1 MAKNLLYLS
10 KASLLLLIQ
19 LLVIQSGSFINAGQ
33 IPEFSNSFKDL
44 EGSYKGLRVLGLHEA
59 KLYLNKF
66 GYLNYKDS
74 NKIEDD
80 EFDEDL
86 EVAIKTYQTFFDLK
100 VTGKLDADTIKQMS
114 IPRCGVADS
123 INNGSL
129 IHPQFSFTAGKPK
142 WPYNERHLL
151 YAIQSGVATPDLDLA
166 DIKEACSYAFGEWE
180 KPFDFT
186 FEFTEEVGDADI
198 VLGFFHGDH
207 GDGHPF
213 DGISGILAHA
223 YPPTNGRMHFD
234 ADEFWSN
241 SLNLK
246 PYETDLKGVT
256 LHEIGHILGLSH
268 SKLKKAIMYPY
279 FDIGENKRGL
289 SSDDEKGLLV
299 LYTSG

>member
-1 MAKNLLYLS
+1 M
-10 KASLLLLIQ
+10 
-19 LLVIQSGSFINAGQ
+19 
-33 IPEFSNSFKDL
+33 
-44 EGSYKGLRVLGLHEA
+44 
-59 KLYLNKF
+59 
-66 GYLNYKDS
+66 
-74 NKIEDD
+74 
-80 EFDEDL
+80 

-100 VTGKLDADTIKQMS
+100 VTGKLDADTVKQMS

-129 IHPQFSFTAGKPK
+129 IHPQF
-142 WPYNERHLL
+142 
-151 YAIQSGVATPDLDLA
+151 
-166 DIKEACSYAFGEWE
+166 FGEWE

-207 GDGHPF
+207 GDGYPF
-213 DGISGILAHA
+213 DGIGGILAHA

-246 PYETDLKGVT
+246 PYETDLKSVT

-268 SKLKKAIMYPY
+268 SKLKKP
-279 FDIGENKRGL
+279 L
-289 SSDDEKGLLV
+289 SIPIL
-299 LYTSG
+299 T